1 MISIDFDK
9 CDNCNLCFQACMA
22 ESIDKGPEV
31 KKEAGVLCIEC
42 GHCYAACPRD
52 AITVLGYED
61 VETRP
66 LPEEKPVSG
75 EAMMALLRGR
85 RSARGFR
92 KGLPVP
98 EEDLRA
104 LIEAASIAPSRS
116 QQPPLESVRHT
127 ATPRPSRRCA
137 AAPWPTTA
145 GWRRSSSHAPSRRCG
160 SSPVRTP
167 RSTRS
172 SPTPSTNVTTDHD
185 GKDILFYDAPCLLII
200 TAPRLNSMAQGDA
213 WLASE
218 NALLYAESIGVAT
231 CFSGF
236 LIMAVNWD
244 LRLRRIMR
252 IPAKERVVGALMVGY
267 ARRDWKREAPRKPLP
282 TVWR

>member
-1 MISIDFDK
+1 MISIDYDK

-22 ESIDKGPEV
+22 ESIAKGPEV
-31 KKEAGVLCIEC
+31 KEEAGVLCIEC
-42 GHCYAACPRD
+42 GHCYSVCPRD
-52 AITVLGYED
+52 AITLLGYED
-61 VETRP
+61 VKTNL
-66 LPEEKPVSG
+66 LPEAKPVSG

-92 KGLPVP
+92 KGMAVP

-104 LIEAASIAPSRS
+104 IIEAASLAPSAHNSR
-116 QQPPLESVRHT
+116 PLKVYVYRDPGTIEKMRLRTLAYYRRLAKIFKSRAFAAMWKLSGQDPEEQRILSCAFDQVT
-127 ATPRPSRRCA
+127 AEQE
-137 AAPWPTTA
+137 
-145 GWRRSSSHAPSRRCG
+145 
-160 SSPVRTP
+160 
-167 RSTRS
+167 
-172 SPTPSTNVTTDHD
+172 

-267 ARRDWKREAPRKPLP
+267 ARREWKREAPRKNLP
-282 TVWR
+282 TAWH

>member
-22 ESIDKGPEV
+22 ESIGKGPEV
-31 KKEAGVLCIEC
+31 KKEAEVLCIEC
-42 GHCYAACPRD
+42 GHCYSVCPRD

-66 LPEEKPVSG
+66 LPEESPVSG

-92 KGLPVP
+92 KGVEVP

-104 LIEAASIAPSRS
+104 IIEAASIAPSAHNSR
-116 QQPPLESVRHT
+116 PLKVYVYRDPETIEKMRRRT
-127 ATPRPSRRCA
+127 LDYYRRLAKIFKSRA
-137 AAPWPTTA
+137 FAVMWKLSGQDPEEHEILSYAFDQ
-145 GWRRSSSHAPSRRCG
+145 
-160 SSPVRTP
+160 
-167 RSTRS
+167 
-172 SPTPSTNVTTDHD
+172 VTTDHD
-185 GKDILFYDAPCLLII
+185 GKDILFYDAPCLLVI

-244 LRLRRIMR
+244 LRLRLIMR

-267 ARRDWKREAPRKPLP
+267 AKREWKREAPRKTLP
-282 TVWR
+282 TAWR